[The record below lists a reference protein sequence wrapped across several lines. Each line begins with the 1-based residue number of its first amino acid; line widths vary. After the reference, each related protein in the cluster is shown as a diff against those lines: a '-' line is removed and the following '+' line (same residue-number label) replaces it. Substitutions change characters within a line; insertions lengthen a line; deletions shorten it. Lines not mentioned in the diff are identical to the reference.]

1 VSDNSQLDLLAPAGQ
16 DTYEA
21 WRSAAD
27 AAAQALAA
35 WAATPGLMRSAAYR
49 TYLQA
54 LDREED
60 CAAALEG
67 ERQKAR
73 LLWWLR

>member
-1 VSDNSQLDLLAPAGQ
+1 MSDTSQLDLIVPSGQ
-16 DTYEA
+16 ETYAA

-27 AAAQALAA
+27 AAAQALTTWTAS
-35 WAATPGLMRSAAYR
+35 PGLMRGAAYR

-60 CAAALEG
+60 CAVALEA
-67 ERQKAR
+67 ERQKTR